1 MRISEITTRTGAG
14 TVNTVRGNEISRST
28 PKIGGTQTTNYA
40 DGSIKQTNQV
50 GGITQTKV
58 GSPNTGNNTVAKTSI
73 QTGNMNTSF
82 SGSNPITAKNTSVSY
97 KAANNKIHK
106 ATVTR

>member
-58 GSPNTGNNTVAKTSI
+58 GSPNTVAKTSI